1 MSVMH
6 VCTYDILAAYK
17 MHAVSVG
24 YFHEYFIKY
33 IITAIVKS
41 KLQNI
46 LKTVKRQFHRQKT

>member
-33 IITAIVKS
+33 IITAFVKS

-46 LKTVKRQFHRQKT
+46 LKTV